1 MVQDDPAFLPDL
13 AMPALDIDLSSLELS
28 TDESSRRSSILLPHS
43 QRTSISSAQGSQESS
58 LGLIIPSSSLGGAG
72 DLGGFVLPGDDRS
85 SAQRSARM
93 RSILGEDEGGFD
105 LDPGFNFDEDGN
117 IVVTGEGTPM
127 PGSTARPSGVRLGSD
142 SATSARVRQEV
153 EEGDRAG
160 QIDVSKPRFTPSN

>member
-1 MVQDDPAFLPDL
+1 
-13 AMPALDIDLSSLELS
+13 MPALDIDLSSLEFS
-28 TDESSRRSSILLPHS
+28 TDESSRRSSILFPPS
-43 QRTSISSAQGSQESS
+43 QRTSISSAHGSLESS

-72 DLGGFVLPGDDRS
+72 DLGGFILPGDERS

-117 IVVTGEGTPM
+117 IIVTGEGTPM

-142 SATSARVRQEV
+142 SAASARVRQEL
-153 EEGDRAG
+153 EEGNRAG
-160 QIDVSKPRFTPSN
+160 QIDVSETIFNPSC